1 MESNKT
7 TSRRTVLTA
16 TSSAILGGFGVYTL
30 SSPSQANELNLDF
43 EIEPKTHETTNAAN
57 IEAVE
62 LVVDVDL
69 SWTSDV
75 SPTGYEIRVDIGP
88 TEEEIDLLDFQVYNG
103 GLEQNGSDTV
113 QLSGLIS
120 ETEHYH
126 LDDFQMDSEHHLYAK
141 LTCTLKYDNTEI
153 TQETLIEETT
163 LEVIENEQTG
173 EIEVTATG
181 ELIISEG

>member
-16 TSSAILGGFGVYTL
+16 TSSAILGGLGVYTL

-43 EIEPKTHETTNAAN
+43 EIEPKTHETNNAAN

-62 LVVDVDL
+62 LDVDVDL

-75 SPTGYEIRVDIGP
+75 TPTGYEIRVDIGP
-88 TEEEIDLLDFQVYNG
+88 TENEIDLLDFQVYNG
-103 GLEQNGSDTV
+103 GLDRDGSDTV
-113 QLSGLIS
+113 QLSGIIS
-120 ETEHYH
+120 ETEHYR
-126 LDDFQMDSEHHLYAK
+126 LDDFQMDSEHSLYAE
-141 LTCTLKYDNTEI
+141 LTCTLKHDGEEI
-153 TQETLIEETT
+153 TQERLTEETT

-173 EIEVTATG
+173 NLEVTATG
-181 ELIISEG
+181 ELVVSEG